1 MSAEPQQIER
11 VGKAGLKVRWNDG
24 HESHYDWKRLRAACP
39 CAVCR
44 PATEP
49 PAGLQSGAEAP
60 APVSPVE
67 IKPVG
72 RYAMAIRWDDGHA
85 TGIFSYDYLRSLC
98 ACEECKPD
106 QLMEG

>member
-11 VGKAGLKVRWNDG
+11 VGKTGLKVRWNDG
-24 HESHYDWKRLRAACP
+24 HESHYDWKRLRASCP

-44 PATEP
+44 PGEGGAAAPEP
-49 PAGLQSGAEAP
+49 PAA
-60 APVSPVE
+60 VSPVE

>member
-1 MSAEPQQIER
+1 MPSNLSPQRIER
-11 VGKAGLKVRWNDG
+11 VGNTGLKVCWPDG

-39 CAVCR
+39 CAICR
-44 PATEP
+44 DLTEKPQPALP
-49 PAGLQSGAEAP
+49 L
-60 APVSPVE
+60 E

-72 RYAMAIRWDDGHA
+72 RYAMTIRWDDGHA